1 MRPAHFTLIVCALA
15 FAAEAQFPGQYP
27 PGQYPPGQYPPGQGR
42 GRYPNNDPANNP
54 QRGRQQKQ
62 GRNAKDPVT
71 VITTSGMLRRAVGSQ
86 FVLEADDHRIITYRM
101 YSKTTVQKDGKD
113 ADITAFAAGDRLV
126 VDSSEDDQGY
136 FTAVSVRFDKVA
148 TPADRAAASIEWDLP
163 KLDGK
168 AAASASAPSTPPR
181 EPGDER
187 PVLRRKGEDPAPKE
201 TAANDTAVH
210 DPSKADASK
219 KVEVAKVEPEE
230 PIDTRPT
237 TTLRPADPKAD
248 DDDPGPPS
256 LRRGAPAP
264 RRPVTR
270 TAASSGG
277 ESSGGPVLLSK
288 PAEPTAVAPQPAS
301 ILTQSQQDDPIIQ
314 KAREAAFQYSGMLPN
329 FFCQQMTTRYQSD
342 HPKTGWDPLD
352 VVTADVAYEN
362 GKESYKNIKVGNK
375 AVNKPMEDIE
385 GTRSTG
391 EFSTILE
398 ELLNPATGAVFRR
411 SGQDTIHGRSTYVF
425 KFEVPRERSRWRI
438 EAPSQLYH
446 PAYQGTIWID
456 KETSR
461 LLRIEQQTRNMP
473 LLFPF
478 DTVETATDYDFVRLA
493 APDPFLLPVDAEV
506 LSCLRG
512 TSTCTRNRIEFRNY
526 RKFGAESSITFDGKI
541 QQ

>member
-1 MRPAHFTLIVCALA
+1 MGGALVW
-15 FAAEAQFPGQYP
+15 AAQAQYPGQYP
-27 PGQYPPGQYPPGQGR
+27 PGQYPPGQYPPGQGP
-42 GRYPNNDPANNP
+42 GRYPGQGRNPNDGRGNNP
-54 QRGRQQKQ
+54 QGGRQQKQ
-62 GRNAKDPVT
+62 GRNAKDPVAI
-71 VITTSGMLRRAVGSQ
+71 ITTSGMLRRAVGSQ

-101 YSKTTVQKDGKD
+101 YAKTSVQKEGKD
-113 ADITAFAAGDRLV
+113 AEIASFAAGDHLV

-136 FTAVSVRFDKVA
+136 FTAVSVRFQKSG
-148 TPADRAAASIEWDLP
+148 TPAEQAAASAVWDLP

-168 AAASASAPSTPPR
+168 AAASASAPSAPSR

-187 PVLRRKGEDPAPKE
+187 PVLRRKGEEPAPQE
-201 TAANDTAVH
+201 TTAQ
-210 DPSKADASK
+210 DPSKNDPVK
-219 KVEVAKVEPEE
+219 KVEVAKTEPEE

-237 TTLRPADPKAD
+237 TTVRPPDPKRD

-256 LRRGAPAP
+256 LRHGTPAP
-264 RRPVTR
+264 RRPATR
-270 TAASSGG
+270 TAASSSGGSSGG
-277 ESSGGPVLLSK
+277 ESSGGPVILSK
-288 PAEPTAVAPQPAS
+288 PAEPESTPRPAS
-301 ILTQSQQDDPIIQ
+301 ILTDTTQNDPIIE
-314 KAREAAFQYSGMLPN
+314 KAREAAIQYSGSLPN

-375 AVNKPMEDIE
+375 VVNKPMEDIE

-398 ELLNPATGAVFRR
+398 EVLNPASGAVFRR
-411 SGQDTIHGRSTYVF
+411 SGQDTIHGRATYVF
-425 KFEVPRERSRWRI
+425 KFEIPRERSRWRI
-438 EAPSQLYH
+438 EAPSQLYY
-446 PAYQGTIWID
+446 PAFQGTIWID

-461 LLRIEQQTRNMP
+461 LMRIEQQSRNMP

-493 APDPFLLPVDAEV
+493 ATDPFLLPVDAEV
-506 LSCLRG
+506 LSCVRG

-526 RKFGAESSITFDGKI
+526 RKFGAESNITFDNKVP
-541 QQ
+541 Q